1 MGKLKKYV
9 PFRITEEDYVWL
21 VDRASVLNVDV
32 SELIRRIIH
41 MFRFLTEQPL
51 IFLMRSYTDL
61 EKEFGEEGVLLLSPQ
76 AQDAVS
82 KLVKER
88 KEKGRPRTD
97 EEQS

>member
-61 EKEFGEEGVLLLSPQ
+61 EREFGEEGILLLSPQ

-88 KEKGRPRTD
+88 KEKGLERKPP
-97 EEQS
+97 

>member
-76 AQDAVS
+76 AQEAVS

-88 KEKGRPRTD
+88 KEKGRPRETL
-97 EEQS
+97 

>member
-76 AQDAVS
+76 AQEAVS

-97 EEQS
+97 EEES

>member
-1 MGKLKKYV
+1 MGKLKRYV

-76 AQDAVS
+76 AQEAVS

-97 EEQS
+97 EEES